1 MTQKK
6 DKRGGK
12 RLGAGRPPK
21 YHKCLCTKQIS
32 VPEFAIEYIDAL
44 IRLQIEWAEHD
55 KDPSV
60 CILNE
65 IEEKHRN
72 DLVELLSELI
82 KYEKERQ
89 EKLQKSEKN
98 HKLDKFLKPLFENL

>member
-1 MTQKK
+1 MGNVLEQEGH
-6 DKRGGK
+6 RSIING
-12 RLGAGRPPK
+12 
-21 YHKCLCTKQIS
+21 LCTKQIS
-32 VPEFAIEYIDAL
+32 VPEFAIDYIDAL
-44 IRLQIEWAEHD
+44 IRLQIEWVEHD

-60 CILNE
+60 CVLNE
-65 IEEKHRN
+65 VEEKHRN

-98 HKLDKFLKPLFENL
+98 HKLDKYIIPLFE